1 MVNNTRTIEN
11 IWNMLRFLYDEL
23 RGKKFDDI
31 DVSNISDMDN
41 LYAIIICRWCDVIAK
56 EGLYKEYVE
65 VVDEE
70 LTSPKGQINVQQSIV
85 MQTRARG
92 TLICSYDELSEDI
105 FINHILKGI
114 LQYISI
120 DSNVDGAVRLEAKK
134 TLMQFNGVS
143 YIDVNYIKWKDVKY
157 NNGNIRYKHLLEMIK
172 NLIYERKLVKEGIL
186 DDDKRMY
193 LLFKKQI
200 FKWVRLQ
207 YGVED
212 TVSVIEMPFNLEID
226 PMFEVKVNKRQKL
239 ISIRTDDSALVLC
252 IRLQD
257 EKVINDSTV
266 GKRHLIE
273 LVGALREFHKEYKI
287 KPSACLIY
295 VNTDKSKLNLQ
306 PITINNVNDFMIGEQ
321 TIDIHDYWRFITN
334 KLSDCYKYFI
344 LRGKAKKNI
353 NIKTAGGNKK

>member
-1 MVNNTRTIEN
+1 MINNSRTIEN
-11 IWNMLRFLYDEL
+11 IWNMLKFLYDEL
-23 RGKKFDDI
+23 RGKKFEDI
-31 DVSNISDMDN
+31 DISNIANMDN
-41 LYAIIICRWCDVIAK
+41 LYAIVICRWCDIIAK

-65 VVDEE
+65 VVDVE

-114 LQYISI
+114 LQYIAI
-120 DSNVDGAVRLEAKK
+120 DGNIDEAVRLEAKK

-143 YIDVNYIKWKDVKY
+143 YVDVNYIKWKDIKY
-157 NNGNIRYKHLLEMIK
+157 NNGNIRYKHLLEIIK
-172 NLIYERKLVKEGIL
+172 NLIYERKLVKDGIL

-193 LLFKKQI
+193 ILFKKQI
-200 FKWVRLQ
+200 FKWIKLK
-207 YGVED
+207 YANED
-212 TVSVIEMPFNLEID
+212 TVDIIEQSFNPQID
-226 PMFEVKVNKRQKL
+226 PMFEIKVSKRQRL

-257 EKVINDSTV
+257 ENMLKDSTI
-266 GKRHLIE
+266 GKKHLFE

-287 KPSACLIY
+287 KPSACMIY
-295 VNTDKSKLNLQ
+295 VNTDRNKLNLQ
-306 PITINNVNDFMIGEQ
+306 PITMNNVADFMIGEQ
-321 TIDIHDYWRFITN
+321 TVDIHDYWRFIAN
-334 KLSDCYKYFI
+334 KINDCYKYFI

-353 NIKTAGGNKK
+353 NIKASGGNNK